1 MSPFPILGIAFLLL
15 AIFYFLFRRT
25 SNKAVD
31 PDENGGTNDDDMF
44 IFDPDLDAVKFQASR
59 KVTVNAP
66 DQTINGTRRKLIV
79 EANTLPK
86 LADLKVPA
94 GKGIEKLLVLVIDD
108 RIRTKDTREE
118 VYEFDSPVTYT
129 VEYTKEDAAATTK
142 NAEGTP
148 RLSIVAGYQTA
159 DGWKFER
166 LKTTVT
172 PNPRNGGGTLTAK
185 IKNLKP
191 KDPKWIGIP

>member
-25 SNKAVD
+25 PNKALE
-31 PDENGGTNDDDMF
+31 PDENGGPDDDMF
-44 IFDPDLDAVKFQASR
+44 IFDPDLEAVKFQASR

-66 DQTINGTRRKLIV
+66 AQTINGTLRKLTV

-86 LADLKVPA
+86 LPDLQVPA

-118 VYEFDSPVTYT
+118 VYQFDSPVTYT
-129 VEYTKEDAAATTK
+129 IEYTKEDAAATTK
-142 NAEGTP
+142 NADGTP
-148 RLSIVAGYQTA
+148 RLSIVAGYQAA

-172 PNPRNGGGTLTAK
+172 PNPRTGGGTLTAK
-185 IKNLKP
+185 IKNLQP